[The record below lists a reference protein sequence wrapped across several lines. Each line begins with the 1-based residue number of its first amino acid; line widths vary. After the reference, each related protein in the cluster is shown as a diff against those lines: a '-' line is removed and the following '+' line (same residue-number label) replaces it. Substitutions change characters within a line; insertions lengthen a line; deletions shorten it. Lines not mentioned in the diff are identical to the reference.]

1 MAENSF
7 LARVHYSMSFALQ
20 AKKDKNNNN
29 NNVNNKVN
37 N

>member
-29 NNVNNKVN
+29 NVNNKVN